1 MGEETVREIREICC
15 RVTELRYKD
24 VISVE
29 DGCRLGCVADVEID
43 TCSARVIALVV
54 EGKGKF
60 FGLFGKCEEYVIY
73 WKDIVIIGEDAILVR
88 FCRPHREPKPPKK
101 AFFENLFQ

>member
-29 DGCRLGCVADVEID
+29 
-43 TCSARVIALVV
+43 

-60 FGLFGKCEEYVIY
+60 LGLLGNCEEYVIS

>member
-1 MGEETVREIREICC
+1 MGEEAVREVRC
-15 RVTELRYKD
+15 RVTDLRCKD

-29 DGCRLGCVADVEID
+29 DGCRLGDVADVEID
-43 TCSARVIALVV
+43 TCSARVLALIVV
-54 EGKGKF
+54 GRGKF

-88 FCRPHREPKPPKK
+88 FCRPNREPKPPKK
-101 AFFENLFQ
+101 PFFENFFQ

>member
-29 DGCRLGCVADVEID
+29 DVCRLGCVADVEID
-43 TCSARVIALVV
+43 TCSARVIDLVV
-54 EGKGKF
+54 EGK
-60 FGLFGKCEEYVIY
+60 
-73 WKDIVIIGEDAILVR
+73 
-88 FCRPHREPKPPKK
+88 
-101 AFFENLFQ
+101 